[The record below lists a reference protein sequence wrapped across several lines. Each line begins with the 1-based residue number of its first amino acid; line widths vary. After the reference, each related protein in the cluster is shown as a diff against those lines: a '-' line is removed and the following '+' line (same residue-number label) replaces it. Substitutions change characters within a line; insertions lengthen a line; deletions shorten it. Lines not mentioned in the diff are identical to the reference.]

1 MDKKVKKS
9 VYDARRNQ
17 RISCLSHVAKTAFL
31 RQRLHDFLALAT
43 KIDEIEGEKLDW
55 NFGLLGISAQAWN
68 KVIHQGIK
76 PVIIFAHPVVLKT
89 VPGSV
94 SYYRM
99 VSMMSQKSMEW
110 TRLKADGYEL
120 DQAPPDEKR
129 AFAISKHLNRMM
141 SCLVEVDEKIDALEF
156 DLWRGMA
163 AGLRV
168 GAQ

>member
-9 VYDARRNQ
+9 ADDARRNQ
-17 RISCLSHVAKTAFL
+17 RISSLSHVAKTALF
-31 RQRLHDFLALAT
+31 RQRLYDFLTIAT

-76 PVIIFAHPVVLKT
+76 PVIVFAHPVVLKT

-110 TRLKADGYEL
+110 TRLKADRYESR
-120 DQAPPDEKR
+120 QASPDEKR
-129 AFAISKHLNRMM
+129 ALAISKHLNRMM
-141 SCLVEVDEKIDALEF
+141 SCLVEVDEQIDAREF
-156 DLWRGMA
+156 DLWRGLA
-163 AGLRV
+163 AGLQ
-168 GAQ
+168 AQ